1 MSRGGLLEAE
11 KAVKLLHSSI
21 FQPPII
27 TIMNGM
33 KRQDTTSKQAMSP
46 AQPGDGLFLPD
57 LCSIRML
64 LVVIVIAQLLAFVI
78 MLAGSVPGQRWQDL
92 GLISLFV
99 QWLALCSVLVLC
111 LLRPWL
117 ERFSNARAG
126 MICFAILMLLTL
138 LISELAFRYVAIPG
152 MDRSTS
158 AHVDFL
164 IRNLAISAIISYVT
178 LRYFYLQYQ
187 SRRLLRAESLSRID
201 ALQAR
206 IRPHFL
212 FNSMNIIASLTRTKP
227 ELAEQAIEDLSRV
240 FRASLVKAQ
249 NLIPLVEEITI
260 CKSYLHIES
269 LRLGDRLNVDWQI
282 DEQLGQCT
290 VPALLIQPLVE
301 NAVIHGIEPLPGGG
315 TIRVSVAR
323 TEANT
328 LQLEVIN
335 PCSFAA
341 DEESACSGHHIA
353 QDNIR
358 DRLNAI
364 YAGEASFNI
373 RAEGELY
380 SVRIELPIQSENA
393 LTRDGE

>member
-1 MSRGGLLEAE
+1 
-11 KAVKLLHSSI
+11 
-21 FQPPII
+21 
-27 TIMNGM
+27 M
-33 KRQDTTSKQAMSP
+33 KQKHTTSMQPRSPVKQ
-46 AQPGDGLFLPD
+46 GEGLFLPD

-99 QWLALCSVLVLC
+99 QWLVLCSVLVLC

-126 MICFAILMLLTL
+126 MICFAILMLLTAT
-138 LISELAFRYVAIPG
+138 ISELAFSYVAIPG

-164 IRNLAISAIISYVT
+164 IRNLAISAIISFVT

-187 SRRLLRAESLSRID
+187 SNRLLQAESLSRID

-212 FNSMNIIASLTRTKP
+212 FNSMNIIASLTRSKP

-240 FRASLVKAQ
+240 FRASLARAQ
-249 NLIPLVEEITI
+249 NMIPLHEEIEI

-269 LRLGDRLNVDWQI
+269 LRLGNRLTVDWHI
-282 DEQLGQCT
+282 DEQAAQRP
-290 VPALLIQPLVE
+290 VPALLLQPLIE
-301 NAVIHGIEPLPGGG
+301 NAVIHGIEPLAEGG
-315 TIRVSVAR
+315 TITIRVLQND
-323 TEANT
+323 TGT
-328 LQLEVIN
+328 LVIEVDN
-335 PCSFAA
+335 PCPDTASI
-341 DEESACSGHHIA
+341 SNQGNGNQIA
-353 QDNIR
+353 QENISE
-358 DRLNAI
+358 RLNAI
-364 YAGEASFNI
+364 YAGA
-373 RAEGELY
+373 AEFRITEQAQCY
-380 SVRIELPIQSENA
+380 NVAIELPMQQD
-393 LTRDGE
+393 TDGSGK